1 MEARTNHVAIVTAL
15 LQRMSAALRRKVIQ
29 HCMTQ
34 YQRLAVETH
43 VRSCGNGQ
51 QSDNPAKSHSCS
63 RVVKRPLEALGNAS
77 SSFSRDAYWESCKVR
92 GSGNIY
98 KSAIGE
104 KVYGYYAKAGHK
116 NLIFCTRIQ
125 RELQDAVCDHI
136 LLAKILEH
144 LRSDNEDADLPQK
157 VKRAITLVL
166 DREGLSEQAFFRSV
180 TVGIS
185 AHHWIGRVL
194 WVHCLQLDRA
204 LDAWSRHNN
213 ARGCPLFYGNQA
225 TAEYTAR
232 RAQEQWS
239 RIREVFIQLQIEGGR
254 LLRSQVEAQ
263 LKKMEITYRKT
274 FERKAA
280 HFQKLQY
287 QQTRTR
293 ARNATAKVA
302 RDKSEVLLRRFER
315 AIRNWSSA
323 VNNEGRRRKRA
334 EAKKL
339 KLDKKLRWDGK
350 ESIADFQRKVLEET
364 GSNQFSNAW
373 TNCTAAENC
382 VQS

>member
-1 MEARTNHVAIVTAL
+1 
-15 LQRMSAALRRKVIQ
+15 MSSALRRRVIQ

-51 QSDNPAKSHSCS
+51 QSDNAAKSYSCT

-77 SSFSRDAYWESCKVR
+77 SSFSQDAYWESRRVR
-92 GSGNIY
+92 GSGGIY
-98 KSAIGE
+98 KSGIGD

-125 RELQDAVCDHI
+125 RELQDAVRDHI

-144 LRSDNEDADLPQK
+144 IRSENEDQDLPQK
-157 VKRAITLVL
+157 VKCAITLVL
-166 DREGLSEQAFFRSV
+166 DGEGLAEQAFFRSV

-213 ARGCPLFYGNQA
+213 ARGCPLFHGNLA
-225 TAEYTAR
+225 TAEYTPR

-239 RIREVFIQLQIEGGR
+239 CVREVFVQLQTERGR

-263 LKKMEITYRKT
+263 LNRMEMAYRKT
-274 FERKAA
+274 FVRKAA

-293 ARNATAKVA
+293 ARTATAKVA

-315 AIRNWSSA
+315 AILNWSRA
-323 VNNEGRRRKRA
+323 VNHDGRRRKRA
-334 EAKKL
+334 EAEKL

-350 ESIADFQRKVLEET
+350 ESIADFQRKVREET

-373 TNCTAAENC
+373 TNCTEAGNC